1 MTHSST
7 SVDEVID
14 VRSEMKEKV
23 EKLAI
28 ENPGMH
34 ANQIASSVL
43 EDMISIYENFMMQ
56 CTSFDLRRRFVV
68 AKN

>member
-1 MTHSST
+1 
-7 SVDEVID
+7 
-14 VRSEMKEKV
+14 MKEKV